1 MTELMVYNA
10 IARGN
15 KMEWL
20 TATGLNPNVVN
31 ASNPLSAEDEEM
43 LALHLSGIGD
53 SVAWARGDLGLYIRE
68 KCKRQID
75 QRGLGR
81 DEFNQLWGQEIER
94 LAKLLGCS
102 PKTLYNNITTCSN
115 WPIEARRN
123 TLAVRYKHHEV
134 LPNSMPLADRI
145 RMIEQADSEG
155 WNYKRFYAV
164 VHGHVLPDTSEP
176 TDTYQAPAPT
186 EDDDPFA
193 PTDGRWLN
201 AADFLG
207 NESPNASPDTY
218 ESIDFSGSQDTSGGP
233 ANGASWDVGMHTV
246 SLHIVSNS
254 GVDLVVDNSTEAQKF
269 VYAFSNGSMWEVVP
283 DLTNGSLVIRKL
295 DTTGA

>member
-31 ASNPLSAEDEEM
+31 AETPLSSEDEEM
-43 LALHLSGIGD
+43 LALHISGFGD

-75 QRGLGR
+75 ARGLGR
-81 DEFNQLWGQEIER
+81 EEFNQLWGQEIER

-123 TLAVRYKHHEV
+123 TLAVRSKHHEV

-176 TDTYQAPAPT
+176 TETYQAPRPAADQ
-186 EDDDPFA
+186 DDDF
-193 PTDGRWLN
+193 D
-201 AADFLG
+201 ADF
-207 NESPNASPDTY
+207 NWDESPNASGDTY
-218 ESIDFSGSQDTSGGP
+218 ESTGFSDTNGTSAGA

-254 GVDLVVDNSTEAQKF
+254 GVDLVVDNSQEAMKF